1 MSWTM
6 SWTMSETMLNCDM
19 PCSETQNASALARPG
34 KALRMPGWP
43 CFSHRISKLAT
54 CNSMGAPSWKR
65 RERENQ
71 IPRHV
76 WLRTRSIE
84 NPGLVKPLR
93 RQADIKFEN
102 VTRSEKLGKGYS
114 SWKIL
119 GIEIEPTTAETL
131 NQKTVGRK
139 FSFNPA
145 IHPAKFKFK
154 LHKYSA

>member
-1 MSWTM
+1 M
-6 SWTMSETMLNCDM
+6 
-19 PCSETQNASALARPG
+19 
-34 KALRMPGWP
+34 
-43 CFSHRISKLAT
+43 F
-54 CNSMGAPSWKR
+54 
-65 RERENQ
+65 
-71 IPRHV
+71 
-76 WLRTRSIE
+76 WLKTRSIE

-93 RQADIKFEN
+93 RQENIKFEN

>member
-1 MSWTM
+1 M

-19 PCSETQNASALARPG
+19 PCSETQNASALACPG
-34 KALRMPGWP
+34 KALGMPGWP
-43 CFSHRISKLAT
+43 CFSHRISNLAT

-84 NPGLVKPLR
+84 NPDLVKPLR
-93 RQADIKFEN
+93 RQADINFEN
-102 VTRSEKLGKGYS
+102 VTRPEKLGKGYS

-119 GIEIEPTTAETL
+119 GIEVRPSTADTL

>member
-6 SWTMSETMLNCDM
+6 FEIMLNCDM
-19 PCSETQNASALARPG
+19 PCSETQNASALACPG
-34 KALRMPGWP
+34 KALGMAGWP
-43 CFSHRISKLAT
+43 CLSHRISNLAT

-76 WLRTRSIE
+76 WLRTRIIE

-102 VTRSEKLGKGYS
+102 VTRSEKLGKGYA

-119 GIEIEPTTAETL
+119 GNQAQQTHWTRKLLAES
-131 NQKTVGRK
+131 

-145 IHPAKFKFK
+145 IHPAKCKFK